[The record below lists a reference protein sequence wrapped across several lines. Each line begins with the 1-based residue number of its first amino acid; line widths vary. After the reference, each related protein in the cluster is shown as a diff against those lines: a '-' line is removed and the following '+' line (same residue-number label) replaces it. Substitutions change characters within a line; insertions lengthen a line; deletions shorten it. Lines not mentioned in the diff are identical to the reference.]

1 MRLGRGLADR
11 RRRHRVVAVVAW
23 PDLAKLVFGTYK
35 PELVLPKLDVRVV
48 SLGKLLDALP
58 QYIISCRI
66 VNPAILLDERER
78 LLDALV
84 GVHMMTTL
92 FAKSRHQL
100 FRRPKDLLAALAL
113 LWRSWDFCRGYR
125 QGKGD
130 LVRASAQ
137 HYGDL

>member
-23 PDLAKLVFGTYK
+23 RDCACKR
-35 PELVLPKLDVRVV
+35 ELVLARLDVLLV
-48 SLGKLLDALP
+48 SLAKRLGVLP

-66 VNPAILLDERER
+66 VSLPILPDERER

-84 GVHMMTTL
+84 GVHMMTIL

-113 LWRSWDFCRGYR
+113 L
-125 QGKGD
+125 
-130 LVRASAQ
+130 
-137 HYGDL
+137 